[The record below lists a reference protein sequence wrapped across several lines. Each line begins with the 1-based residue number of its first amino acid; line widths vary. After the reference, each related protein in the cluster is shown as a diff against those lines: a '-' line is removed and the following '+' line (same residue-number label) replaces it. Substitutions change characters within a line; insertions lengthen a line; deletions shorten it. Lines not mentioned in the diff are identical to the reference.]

1 MARQQQ
7 FVALWLVFAVLVYD
21 NHGYVSNR
29 RVKNQRPGIRS
40 YSDDDKNIGGTEINV
55 CALEQKTTIN
65 LYCYCDD
72 SKPYAATSADCWVFN
87 DGEPRES
94 AVWREFGSQS
104 NVTKLTFNVRGTT
117 SKTLSFVPT
126 EALARMPELRTLEIV
141 YAAIGTVHSHAFAN
155 LSRLQDL
162 ALVRN
167 NIVQLARDSIA
178 YMEDLRVVTLGDN
191 AIESISNDVFARLP
205 ALRKLYMDRN
215 NISYIAEGAFEQLR
229 KLEELDLSDNR
240 LTGSLSRYVFL
251 GLVSVKRLDMR
262 ANHLDR
268 VGPDAFAELVCL
280 EELVL
285 EDNLIKTIDGR
296 GFSGLPNLHR
306 LNLAENRLTT
316 LDDRTF
322 HRLDKL
328 KFIDIR
334 YNNLKTLTF
343 GTVEPIL
350 GRLRNS
356 TFFFHFK
363 GNKFECDCSLLW
375 MNRLAIE
382 TNNEQVARELSTA
395 QCQMNDTADGDVDL
409 TDLKVTG
416 PKNGYNSGGGG
427 GVGGYGANKV
437 DAETAADK
445 ADKTVGGSGEMGAAD
460 GLPMPFDDTQLIAV
474 RSLSEDTCPGKE
486 QPLVDMA
493 PDAAQNSDRVLW
505 QSTQSAAAATALPAP
520 MCLSS
525 LPVLTA
531 VFAIIRSRH
540 S

>member
-7 FVALWLVFAVLVYD
+7 FIALWLVFAVLVYD

-29 RVKNQRPGIRS
+29 RGKNQRPGVRS
-40 YSDDDKNIGGTEINV
+40 YPDDDKNGGGGVGVDINV

-72 SKPYAATSADCWVFN
+72 SKSFAATSADCWVFN
-87 DGEPRES
+87 DGEPRDS
-94 AVWREFGSQS
+94 TVWREFGSQS
-104 NVTKLTFNVRGTT
+104 NVTKLTFNVRGTS

-126 EALARMPELRTLEIV
+126 EALALMPELRTLEIV
-141 YAAIGTVHSHAFAN
+141 YADIGTVHSHAFAN

-178 YMEDLRVVTLGDN
+178 YMNDLRVVTLGDN

-285 EDNLIKTIDGR
+285 EDNVIKTIDGR
-296 GFSGLPNLHR
+296 GFSGLPSLQR
-306 LNLAENRLTT
+306 LNLAENRLTA

-322 HRLDKL
+322 HSLDKL

-334 YNNLKTLTF
+334 YNNLQTLTF
-343 GTVEPIL
+343 GAVEPIL
-350 GRLRNS
+350 ERLRNS
-356 TFFFHFK
+356 TIFFHFK
-363 GNKFECDCSLLW
+363 GNMFECDCSLLW
-375 MNRLAIE
+375 MNRLAAEI
-382 TNNEQVARELSTA
+382 NNEQVKRELTTA
-395 QCQMNDTADGDVDL
+395 QCQMNDTADSDL
-409 TDLKVTG
+409 ADLKVAG
-416 PKNGYNSGGGG
+416 PRNVYGGDG
-427 GVGGYGANKV
+427 GGYGANQV
-437 DAETAADK
+437 DAETTADK
-445 ADKTVGGSGEMGAAD
+445 AISVGGGGMMGGAD
-460 GLPMPFDDTQLIAV
+460 GGFPKSFDEPQVVAIS
-474 RSLSEDTCPGKE
+474 SLNEDTCPGKE
-486 QPLVDMA
+486 QPLVDGA

-505 QSTQSAAAATALPAP
+505 ESTKSASAAGSTLQAP
-520 MCLSS
+520 LGRSA
-525 LPVLTA
+525 LPVLA
-531 VFAIIRSRH
+531 LVFAIIIRSRRC
-540 S
+540 

>member
-29 RVKNQRPGIRS
+29 RVKNQRPGVRS
-40 YSDDDKNIGGTEINV
+40 YPDDDKNDGGGGASEINV

-72 SKPYAATSADCWVFN
+72 SKSHAATSADCWVFN
-87 DGEPRES
+87 DGEPSDS

-104 NVTKLTFNVRGTT
+104 NVTKLTFNVRGTS

-141 YAAIGTVHSHAFAN
+141 YADIGTVHSHAFAN

-167 NIVQLARDSIA
+167 NIVQLARNSIA

-285 EDNLIKTIDGR
+285 EDNVIKKIDGR
-296 GFSGLPNLHR
+296 GFSGLPNLQR
-306 LNLAENRLTT
+306 LILAENRLTAI
-316 LDDRTF
+316 DDRTF
-322 HRLDKL
+322 HDLEKL
-328 KFIDIR
+328 KFVDIR
-334 YNNLKTLTF
+334 YNNLQTLTI
-343 GTVEPIL
+343 GAVEPIL
-350 GRLRNS
+350 ERLRNS

-363 GNKFECDCSLLW
+363 GQCPLSDHILFDNNIMFILHITIMCSAIYFQCISTLYRYLL
-375 MNRLAIE
+375 RLVI
-382 TNNEQVARELSTA
+382 TLFHQV
-395 QCQMNDTADGDVDL
+395 
-409 TDLKVTG
+409 
-416 PKNGYNSGGGG
+416 
-427 GVGGYGANKV
+427 
-437 DAETAADK
+437 
-445 ADKTVGGSGEMGAAD
+445 
-460 GLPMPFDDTQLIAV
+460 
-474 RSLSEDTCPGKE
+474 KE
-486 QPLVDMA
+486 QK
-493 PDAAQNSDRVLW
+493 
-505 QSTQSAAAATALPAP
+505 
-520 MCLSS
+520 CLCYYYS
-525 LPVLTA
+525 
-531 VFAIIRSRH
+531 FE
-540 S
+540 

>member
-1 MARQQQ
+1 MARQQR

-29 RVKNQRPGIRS
+29 RVKNQRPGVRS
-40 YSDDDKNIGGTEINV
+40 YSDDDKNAAGAEINV

-65 LYCYCDD
+65 LYCYCDE
-72 SKPYAATSADCWVFN
+72 SKWRAATSADCWVFN

-126 EALARMPELRTLEIV
+126 EALALMPELRTLEIV
-141 YAAIGTVHSHAFAN
+141 YADIGTVHSHAFAN

-178 YMEDLRVVTLGDN
+178 YMDDLRVVTLGDN

-262 ANHLDR
+262 ANHLER
-268 VGPDAFAELVCL
+268 VGPEAFAELVCL

-285 EDNLIKTIDGR
+285 EDNLIKTVDGR
-296 GFSGLPNLHR
+296 GFSGLPSLHR
-306 LNLAENRLTT
+306 LNLAENRLTA

-322 HRLDKL
+322 NGLDKI

-350 GRLRNS
+350 ERLRNS
-356 TFFFHFK
+356 TFYFHFK
-363 GNKFECDCSLLW
+363 G
-375 MNRLAIE
+375 
-382 TNNEQVARELSTA
+382 
-395 QCQMNDTADGDVDL
+395 
-409 TDLKVTG
+409 
-416 PKNGYNSGGGG
+416 
-427 GVGGYGANKV
+427 
-437 DAETAADK
+437 
-445 ADKTVGGSGEMGAAD
+445 
-460 GLPMPFDDTQLIAV
+460 
-474 RSLSEDTCPGKE
+474 
-486 QPLVDMA
+486 
-493 PDAAQNSDRVLW
+493 
-505 QSTQSAAAATALPAP
+505 
-520 MCLSS
+520 
-525 LPVLTA
+525 
-531 VFAIIRSRH
+531 
-540 S
+540 

>member
-7 FVALWLVFAVLVYD
+7 FVAMWLVFAVLVYD

-29 RVKNQRPGIRS
+29 RVKNQRPGVRS
-40 YSDDDKNIGGTEINV
+40 YSDDDKNIGSTEINV

-65 LYCYCDD
+65 LFCYCDE

-141 YAAIGTVHSHAFAN
+141 YADIGTVHSHAFAN

-167 NIVQLARDSIA
+167 HIVQLARDSIA

-229 KLEELDLSDNR
+229 KLEELDLSENR

-296 GFSGLPNLHR
+296 GFSGLPSLNR

-322 HRLDKL
+322 HSLDKL
-328 KFIDIR
+328 KYIDIR

-350 GRLRNS
+350 ERLRNS
-356 TFFFHFK
+356 TFSFHFK
-363 GNKFECDCSLLW
+363 GNKFECDCGLLW
-375 MNRLAIE
+375 MNQLAIE
-382 TNNEQVARELSTA
+382 TNNEQVAREMSAA
-395 QCQMNDTADGDVDL
+395 QCQMNETADGDGDL
-409 TDLKVTG
+409 TSDLKVAG
-416 PKNGYNSGGGG
+416 PKNGYG
-427 GVGGYGANKV
+427 GGYGANKV

-445 ADKTVGGSGEMGAAD
+445 SVGSSGETMDAAD
-460 GLPMPFDDTQLIAV
+460 GSPRLSDDTQLIAV
-474 RSLSEDTCPGKE
+474 ISLNEDTCPGKE
-486 QPLVDMA
+486 QPLVDGA

-505 QSTQSAAAATALPAP
+505 ESTKSAAAASGLPAP
-520 MCLSS
+520 LCLSA
-525 LPVLTA
+525 LPVLAT
-531 VFAIIRSRH
+531 VLAIVRSRR

>member
-7 FVALWLVFAVLVYD
+7 FLALWLVFAVLVYD
-21 NHGYVSNR
+21 NHGYVSHR
-29 RVKNQRPGIRS
+29 RGKNQRPGVRG
-40 YSDDDKNIGGTEINV
+40 YPDDDKNGDGSGVGADINV

-72 SKPYAATSADCWVFN
+72 SKLHAASSADCWVFN
-87 DGEPRES
+87 DGEPRDS
-94 AVWREFGSQS
+94 AVWREFRSQS
-104 NVTKLTFNVRGTT
+104 NVTKLTFNVRGTS

-141 YAAIGTVHSHAFAN
+141 YADIGTVHSHAFAN

-178 YMEDLRVVTLGDN
+178 YMDDLRVVTLGDN

-268 VGPDAFAELVCL
+268 VGPEAFAELVCL

-285 EDNLIKTIDGR
+285 EDNVIKKIDGG
-296 GFSGLPNLHR
+296 GFSGLPSLQR
-306 LNLAENRLTT
+306 LILAENRLTA

-322 HRLDKL
+322 HSLDKL

-334 YNNLKTLTF
+334 YNNLQTLTF
-343 GTVEPIL
+343 GVVEPIL
-350 GRLRNS
+350 ERIRNS

-363 GNKFECDCSLLW
+363 DIYTLKKPFLIQYCENKNLKTTGNTNVLRA
-375 MNRLAIE
+375 RLSRYLRGAITLE
-382 TNNEQVARELSTA
+382 
-395 QCQMNDTADGDVDL
+395 DVDDSL
-409 TDLKVTG
+409 DVKKRNTIHNNLITNKIDLK
-416 PKNGYNSGGGG
+416 KIL
-427 GVGGYGANKV
+427 K
-437 DAETAADK
+437 DAE
-445 ADKTVGGSGEMGAAD
+445 
-460 GLPMPFDDTQLIAV
+460 I
-474 RSLSEDTCPGKE
+474 
-486 QPLVDMA
+486 
-493 PDAAQNSDRVLW
+493 SD
-505 QSTQSAAAATALPAP
+505 
-520 MCLSS
+520 SS
-525 LPVLTA
+525 LDQKDSNKNTSATHSTSLVLYENLNDSINSFSNRVDKILDNSNIPISNFQDQSIQIYQNNLIHFKDT
-531 VFAIIRSRH
+531 ITSNEN
-540 S
+540 